1 MSFAPRNSLAD
12 RRLTA
17 KSGIPIQAMDTNI
30 MKIENFKDL
39 YIAELQELV
48 SMEDQLSDAL
58 KRMAEMAVHPSLKLA
73 LAEHQRET
81 EQQGQRLQK
90 ILRRHGADARVHT
103 DQAVES
109 LIEETAKMMKMVTQ
123 DDLRDAAMIAS
134 AQKLE
139 HYEIAAYGSAAAL
152 AGQLELREDQNI
164 LHESLEEEKATD
176 VMLTT
181 LAKDEVNLDALAA

>member
-1 MSFAPRNSLAD
+1 
-12 RRLTA
+12 
-17 KSGIPIQAMDTNI
+17 

-58 KRMAEMAVHPSLKLA
+58 NRMAEMAVHPSLKLA
-73 LAEHQRET
+73 LSEHRQET
-81 EQQGQRLQK
+81 VQQGQRLQN
-90 ILRRHGADARVHT
+90 ILRKHGADARVHT

-109 LIEETAKMMKMVTQ
+109 LIEETAKMMKMVKMVTQ

-152 AGQLELREDQNI
+152 AGQLEFRKDQNI

-176 VMLTT
+176 AMLTT
-181 LAKDEVNLDALAA
+181 LAKGEVNLDALAA